1 MRFRFAVCA
10 TMLGFA
16 VMELATAPASARQL
30 PSLNELRSYSI
41 RRLQDCKLLNEIRV
55 TYSAR
60 DIRMEHWPKAKAI
73 IPWYSANCM
82 NG

>member
-1 MRFRFAVCA
+1 MRLRIAVRA
-10 TMLGFA
+10 TLLGLA
-16 VMELATAPASARQL
+16 IMELAAAPASARQL

>member
-1 MRFRFAVCA
+1 MRLRYAVLA
-10 TMLGFA
+10 TLLGFA
-16 VMELATAPASARQL
+16 AMDLATTPASAGQL
-30 PSLNELRSYSI
+30 PSINELRSYSI

-55 TYSAR
+55 AYSAR
-60 DIRMEHWPKAKAI
+60 DIKMEHWPKAKAI